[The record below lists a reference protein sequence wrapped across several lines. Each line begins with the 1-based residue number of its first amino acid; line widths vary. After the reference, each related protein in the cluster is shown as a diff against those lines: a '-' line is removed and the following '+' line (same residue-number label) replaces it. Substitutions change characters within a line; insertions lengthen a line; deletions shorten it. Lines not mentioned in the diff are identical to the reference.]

1 MKGAASFKAL
11 RTVNETTYITNK
23 DACVALGLLADD
35 SEWKECLSE
44 AAVHLSPKH
53 LRQLFATILHHN
65 QPTNPLCLWDLQFD
79 DGSFLKN
86 LMSDDFR
93 FLRSR
98 QQANSCCLPMDE
110 TDIQMCLHALQD
122 ELFSISNGNTNLST
136 FGLPIPNIPC
146 PQSASDNQSLQNN
159 DNFWKEAYASFNE
172 DQLAAFQEID
182 AAVEQK
188 SNKIFFVN
196 AVGGTGK
203 TFLFNALLAK
213 WRANR
218 KIVHAVAS
226 TGIAALLLQCATT
239 VHSGFKVPLVVLP
252 DSSCSVTERSQ
263 LGKLLKSIDA
273 IIWDEAPM
281 SGKHVV
287 DCVDRLLRGLTGN
300 TSLPF
305 GGKIVVFGGDFRQT
319 LPVVGRQGRAGIV
332 SKTMQKCEFWSKVRM
347 LSLNINERVRRN
359 GDNEQGRKFSDFLLQ
374 VGEGKLPYHST
385 LGQNIVKIPDEYV
398 FASQCLE
405 DFIRWCYPD
414 IDKPTMSVAGKAILA
429 PKNSHVDELNQ
440 VALSLMQGD
449 VHHFESADSIVH
461 VNDDSEA
468 GLFPTEYLNS
478 INSSGLPPHLL
489 TVKIGSPLLLIR
501 NLNPKQGLCNGTRL
515 VVKEVMNRL
524 LKVEIMNGSH
534 ARHIAWI
541 PRIDHLTAE
550 NFLPF
555 TMNRRQFP
563 VKLAFAM
570 TINKSQGQTLQ
581 HTGLWLPEPV
591 FAHGQ
596 LYVALSRS
604 GIPENTKI
612 LMLDVKGKQGRF
624 HGHEGWYTKNVV
636 YQEVIT

>member
-1 MKGAASFKAL
+1 M
-11 RTVNETTYITNK
+11 
-23 DACVALGLLADD
+23 
-35 SEWKECLSE
+35 
-44 AAVHLSPKH
+44 
-53 LRQLFATILHHN
+53 
-65 QPTNPLCLWDLQFD
+65 
-79 DGSFLKN
+79 
-86 LMSDDFR
+86 
-93 FLRSR
+93 
-98 QQANSCCLPMDE
+98 
-110 TDIQMCLHALQD
+110 
-122 ELFSISNGNTNLST
+122 
-136 FGLPIPNIPC
+136 
-146 PQSASDNQSLQNN
+146 
-159 DNFWKEAYASFNE
+159 
-172 DQLAAFQEID
+172 
-182 AAVEQK
+182 
-188 SNKIFFVN
+188 
-196 AVGGTGK
+196 
-203 TFLFNALLAK
+203 FNALLAK

-239 VHSGFKVPLVVLP
+239 VHSGFKVPLVVLS

-489 TVKIGSPLLLIR
+489 TVKIGSTLLFD
-501 NLNPKQGLCNGTRL
+501 T
-515 VVKEVMNRL
+515 
-524 LKVEIMNGSH
+524 
-534 ARHIAWI
+534 
-541 PRIDHLTAE
+541 
-550 NFLPF
+550 
-555 TMNRRQFP
+555 
-563 VKLAFAM
+563 
-570 TINKSQGQTLQ
+570 
-581 HTGLWLPEPV
+581 
-591 FAHGQ
+591 
-596 LYVALSRS
+596 
-604 GIPENTKI
+604 
-612 LMLDVKGKQGRF
+612 
-624 HGHEGWYTKNVV
+624 
-636 YQEVIT
+636 